1 MLKLIEKLKNL
12 NSIKKIQHLHLGL
25 YTHGHFYLMH
35 NMNIWTELIETFRGK
50 KRKKERMRKKERQEG
65 KKERRRG
72 RREVEG
78 RKEEKEEGGEEEK
91 IKMKRKCFAGAKF

>member
-12 NSIKKIQHLHLGL
+12 NSIKKIQHLHLGQ

-50 KRKKERMRKKERQEG
+50 KEKEGKNEEERKARRKERKKKGKEGSRRE
-65 KKERRRG
+65 ERRKGG
-72 RREVEG
+72 RR
-78 RKEEKEEGGEEEK
+78 
-91 IKMKRKCFAGAKF
+91 